1 MVELILGMPINES
14 NKDRA
19 ETELETK
26 LSLFVQELK
35 ALDEAELGV
44 PGVGP
49 FGGYGFGVG

>member
-1 MVELILGMPINES
+1 MVELILGMSINES

-19 ETELETK
+19 QTELETK

-35 ALDEAELGV
+35 VLDEADFGV